1 MMTEQVVFNHY
12 VIVVG
17 DPHDPFNR
25 IIINYHI
32 KEDEQLESIDL
43 IDIMVTPIQ
52 NPQLN

>member
-1 MMTEQVVFNHY
+1 MTDQATYHHNI
-12 VIVVG
+12 IVVG